1 MDLGDQFETEHLYLT
16 ERTCRVCGETK
27 DLIDGFYKIRKKK
40 YNLSSYSYECKY
52 CTIKRVSKSRKSFY
66 TKNTL
71 WEYPD
76 W

>member
-1 MDLGDQFETEHLYLT
+1 MDVNDQFEIEHLYLT

-27 DLIDGFYKIRKKK
+27 DLINGFYRTRKKK
-40 YNLSSYSYECKY
+40 YNSSSYSYECKD
-52 CTIKRVSKSRKSFY
+52 CTIKRITLSRMTSRILDK
-66 TKNTL
+66 